1 MSATVS
7 YKGNTLTTVNNQT
20 RVLNTSG
27 KWLEDNITIVDV
39 TQSGGGTPAISVVDT
54 LDAKGGTV
62 RTITA
67 LDISDTTAT
76 ASDVAVGK
84 YFYTSNGTKTAGSNS
99 GGGGSSGQS
108 ATGTISGDGTNVLE
122 ISCNFEPDLIHV
134 YTDMSDDASKR
145 GVASFI
151 IIKGSM
157 SQLIIYGSANNTST
171 TIYEHFTSIT
181 GYGDVENAHGTYSN
195 GTLALTTVGNSSSLK
210 FLSGQTY
217 TYELK
222 TLGGGTPSATA
233 HTIYFE
239 FSDETNASIV
249 AYYNDSFVGSAIT
262 ATKPVTY
269 GQKTVDSASLDGVE
283 WYTNVG
289 YEVLYNNSIELDSY
303 DSSLYGSWLGRVAD
317 AEAEDGSE
325 WRVTINNTVYDC
337 LAENDSLNVSGDWS
351 IRLDGLGGGQCMFYY
366 INPPSPNITLKI
378 ERKVTA

>member
-1 MSATVS
+1 MSSTIT

-20 RVLNTSG
+20 KVLNTMG
-27 KWLEDNITIVDV
+27 TWLEDNITITDV
-39 TQSGGGTPAISVVDT
+39 TSSGGGTPAISVVDT

-76 ASDVAVGK
+76 ASDVAIGK
-84 YFYTSNGTKTAGSNS
+84 YFYTSNGTKTAGANS
-99 GGGGSSGQS
+99 GGGSSGQS
-108 ATGTISGDGTNVLE
+108 ATGTISGNGTYVLE
-122 ISCNFEPDLIHV
+122 IPCNFEPDLIWV

-145 GVASFI
+145 GVVSFM
-151 IIKGSM
+151 IIKDSM
-157 SQLIIYGSANNTST
+157 SHLVVDDSTNNTTSSLQE
-171 TIYEHFTSIT
+171 YYTSIT
-181 GYGDVENAHGTYSN
+181 GYGDVENAHGAYSN
-195 GTLALTTVGNSSSLK
+195 GTLTLTTVGNSSSLR

-239 FSDETNASIV
+239 FTDETNASIV
-249 AYYNDSFVGSAIT
+249 AYYDNPFIGSAIT

-303 DSSLYGSWLGRVAD
+303 DSSLYGKWLGRVAD
-317 AEAEDGSE
+317 TEAEDGSE

-337 LAENDSLNVSGDWS
+337 LAQNDSLNVDGNYG

-366 INPPSPNITLKI
+366 TNPPSLNITLKI